1 MLAVGLEKN
10 ETNPSRKKNG
20 PHGQKLGD
28 IARNIFGFCLI
39 SPTGPFKK

>member
-1 MLAVGLEKN
+1 MLAVGLKKN

-28 IARNIFGFCLI
+28 IARNIFGFLPHI
-39 SPTGPFKK
+39 PNRAV